1 MSANQFCYAITV
13 GDKTKI
19 GLSKNP
25 ESRVRVILTQSGTK
39 FDDAVISVIRVK
51 NMRACEK
58 ACHQYLSDVRIAGE
72 WFTVSHEA
80 AVEAINMNI
89 DAGGEI
95 QPAAKPSILSLE
107 TLTRGLYPAK
117 HKMDVAKAI
126 YEISR
131 YGDVSEGIAT
141 AIVAA
146 SHCDS
151 AIIDRYITDNKNSD
165 VEVVVLNAIYERLL
179 EASYDLC
186 ATGAG
191 VIDRMSSLCRIDTGS
206 AAIHALESWKE
217 HNPDWS
223 RR

>member
-1 MSANQFCYAITV
+1 MSENQFCYAITV

-19 GLSKNP
+19 GLSKDP
-25 ESRVRVILTQSGTK
+25 ESRVRGILTQSGTQ
-39 FDDAVISVIRVK
+39 FDDAVISAIRVK

-58 ACHQYLSDVRIAGE
+58 ACHQYLSDVRTVGE
-72 WFTVSHEA
+72 WFSVSHEA

-95 QPAAKPSILSLE
+95 HPAAKPSILSME

-126 YEISR
+126 YELSR
-131 YGDVSEGIAT
+131 YGDVSEDIAT

-151 AIIDRYITDNKNSD
+151 AIVERYITDNKKSN
-165 VEVVVLNAIYERLL
+165 VEVAVLNAIYEHLL
-179 EASYDLC
+179 AASYDLC

-206 AAIHALESWKE
+206 AAINALEAWKE
-217 HNPDWS
+217 HNPDWP
-223 RR
+223 RG